1 MARVPTPPGPETNVS
16 PPPPRD
22 NGHAAAPI
30 HRSQRAL
37 RTADQ
42 PISYFMQQAIENP
55 SLISLAAGLVD
66 PVSLPAAEVA
76 EAAAAVL
83 GSPESAQAALQYGTT
98 QGLATLREQ
107 LLARTAALDGVT
119 PAEIGLAAED
129 VVVTTG
135 SQQLLYL
142 LGELLL
148 DPGDLVIT
156 EAPSYFVY
164 QGTLTSQG
172 VRTLAVPMDE
182 HGMNVD
188 ALEELLAR
196 LERTG
201 EVERLRLIYTCDYF
215 QNPSGLTLSLPRRQ
229 RLLELARRYSRR
241 HRILVLEDA
250 AYRELRYDGP
260 DLPSI
265 KSFDTD
271 NSHVILALT
280 FSKPCS
286 PGLKTG
292 YGFLPR
298 ELVGPL
304 IRLKGNH
311 DFGSNNFTQHLL
323 AGMLASGAYDRH
335 VRHLCGVYRTKR
347 DTLLAALTEAF
358 RDWPGVRWTRPDGGL
373 YVWLTFPPDVNT
385 GPDSPL
391 MQAALAEGVLY
402 VPGQFCY
409 VGGAN
414 RPVPTNEARLS
425 FGVAPPE
432 QLREAVRRLAAAARR
447 AGLAPARRQSAE
459 SPSPCR

>member
-1 MARVPTPPGPETNVS
+1 LSTVPTTPGPESNVS
-16 PPPPRD
+16 PRSPAAR
-22 NGHAAAPI
+22 GGTAAPI
-30 HRSQRAL
+30 HRSQRAQ

-42 PISYFMQQAIENP
+42 PISYFMQQAVENP
-55 SLISLAAGLVD
+55 RLISLAAGLVD
-66 PVSLPAAEVA
+66 PESLPAVEVT

-83 GSPESAQAALQYGTT
+83 GTPEGARAALQYGTT
-98 QGLATLREQ
+98 QGLAPFREQ
-107 LLARTAALDGVT
+107 LLAHAAALDGVS
-119 PAEIGLAAED
+119 PAELSLTPED

-164 QGTLTSQG
+164 QGTLASQG
-172 VRTLAVPMDE
+172 ARTLAVPMDE
-182 HGMNVD
+182 QGMNVD

-196 LERTG
+196 LARTG
-201 EVERLRLIYTCDYF
+201 ELDRLRLIYVCDYF
-215 QNPSGLTLSLPRRQ
+215 QNPSGLTLSLPRRR

-250 AYRELRYDGP
+250 AYRELRYEGP

-265 KSFDTD
+265 KSFDAD
-271 NSHVILALT
+271 NSHVILAMT

-304 IRLKGNH
+304 GRLKGNH

-323 AGMLASGAYDRH
+323 SHMLASGAYDRH
-335 VRHLCGVYRTKR
+335 VRELCAVYRAKR
-347 DTLLAALTEAF
+347 DTLLEALAEEF
-358 RDWPGVRWTRPDGGL
+358 GDWPEVRWTHPDGGL
-373 YVWLTFPPDVNT
+373 YVWLTFPPGVDT
-385 GPDSPL
+385 GPDGRL

-409 VGGAN
+409 VNGDNG
-414 RPVPTNEARLS
+414 PIPTNEARLS

-432 QLREAVRRLAAAARR
+432 QLREAVRRLARAAEA
-447 AGLAPARRQSAE
+447 ACGLASHQCEAASG
-459 SPSPCR
+459 